1 MEARRDSCSQARLA
15 SAMQTGQSL
24 IEFALS
30 LPFLLLLIVNTVN
43 FGGYFFA
50 TITVASAARAGSQY
64 RVLGGAS
71 IGAPAPPSA
80 AQIFNLVT
88 TDMSPLLNAASLA
101 VRVCTQ
107 TMDASNNPTTTCD
120 SSGTGTFADPPSDT
134 RSEGHLYALAW
145 VDVQYTYQP
154 YIGALNFPALGIYT
168 TLPPSTIRRQSVMR
182 MLQ

>member
-1 MEARRDSCSQARLA
+1 MEAKSGRCGPA
-15 SAMQTGQSL
+15 SWAWAMQSGQSL
-24 IEFALS
+24 IEFALG
-30 LPFLLLLIVNTVN
+30 LPLLLLLIVNTVN

-50 TITVASAARAGSQY
+50 TITVASAARGGSQY

-80 AQIFNLVT
+80 AQIFNIVT
-88 TDMSPLLNAASLA
+88 TDMSALLNSASLA

-107 TMDASNNPTTTCD
+107 TLDASNNPTTTCD
-120 SSGTGTFADPPSDT
+120 SVGTGSFTDPPSDT
-134 RSEGHLYALAW
+134 RPEGHLYALAW